1 MTNQRLTRRRLM
13 AITGAGAAAAAG
25 VAGIGLAPTANAGED
40 ATTDGHA
47 HPFADAVIAA
57 LREHRI
63 VAIGEIHG
71 QQEHYDAMQTLLFD
85 PRLPDLVD
93 DIVVEFGNALYQP
106 TIDRFGNGEIV
117 EDRDLRLVWRN
128 TTQSP
133 SNTWDS
139 PMYEQFFRAVRAAN
153 STLPAEKRIRIL
165 LGDPPIDWAD
175 VRTRADVLAFGDR
188 NGHTMSVIEREV
200 LAKGRRA
207 LIYYGTNHVRRDG
220 DIIQGI
226 EQATGQRTYV
236 IVAGAHPRLASTP
249 RRMVVPAA
257 GTWLAS
263 AGTIDFQYLPGECGE
278 KFGEIFDAL
287 LYLGQVEV
295 VTRSL
300 TNPAIFLDPEYWAE
314 LQRRKTI
321 KESDVNLDEFRQ
333 EQSVTWQARPPEEC

>member
-25 VAGIGLAPTANAGED
+25 VAGLGLAPAANAGED
-40 ATTDGHA
+40 ATTDSNGR
-47 HPFADAVIAA
+47 PFADAVIAA
-57 LREHRI
+57 LRKHRI

-85 PRLPDLVD
+85 PRLPSMVD

-106 TIDRFGNGEIV
+106 TIDRFVNGEIV

-139 PMYEQFFRAVRAAN
+139 PMHEQFFRSVRAVN
-153 STLPAEKRIRIL
+153 WPLRAEKKIRVL
-165 LGDPPIDWAD
+165 LGDPPIDWAK
-175 VRTRADVLAFGDR
+175 VKTRDDVLAFDR
-188 NGHTMSVIEREV
+188 NGHTISVIEREL

-207 LIYYGTNHVRRDG
+207 LIFYGTNHVRRDG
-220 DIIQGI
+220 DIIRWI
-226 EQATGQRTYV
+226 EHVTRQRTYV
-236 IVAGAHPRLASTP
+236 IVAGTHPRLAEAP

-263 AGTIDFQYLPGECGE
+263 ADTNDFRYLPGECGE
-278 KFGEIFDAL
+278 KFGDIFDAL

-314 LQRRKTI
+314 LQRRKTL
-321 KESDVNLDEFRQ
+321 KESNIDLEEFRQ
-333 EQSVTWQARPPEEC
+333 QQSVRWQARPPEEC

>member
-13 AITGAGAAAAAG
+13 ALTGAGAAAAAG
-25 VAGIGLAPTANAGED
+25 VAGLGLAPIANADEY
-40 ATTDGHA
+40 ANTDSHA
-47 HPFADAVIAA
+47 RPFADAVIAA
-57 LREHRI
+57 LRKHRI

-106 TIDRFGNGEIV
+106 TMDRFVNGEIV

-133 SNTWDS
+133 SNTWDA
-139 PMYEQFFRAVRAAN
+139 PMHEQFFRSVRAVN
-153 STLPAEKRIRIL
+153 WPLPAGKKVRVL
-165 LGDPPIDWAD
+165 LGDPPIDWTK
-175 VRTRADVLAFGDR
+175 VTTRDDVLAFGDR
-188 NGHTMSVIEREV
+188 NGHTMSVLEREV
-200 LAKGRRA
+200 LATGRRA
-207 LIYYGTNHVRRDG
+207 LICYGTNHVRRDG
-220 DIIQGI
+220 DIIPWI
-226 EQATGQRTYV
+226 EHVTGRRTYV
-236 IVAGAHPRLASTP
+236 IVAGTHPRLASAP

-263 AGTIDFQYLPGECGE
+263 ADTNDFRYLPGECGE

-300 TNPAIFLDPEYWAE
+300 TNPAVFLDPEYWAE

-321 KESDVNLDEFRQ
+321 KEGTINLEEYRQ
-333 EQSVTWQARPPEEC
+333 EQSVKWQARPPEEC